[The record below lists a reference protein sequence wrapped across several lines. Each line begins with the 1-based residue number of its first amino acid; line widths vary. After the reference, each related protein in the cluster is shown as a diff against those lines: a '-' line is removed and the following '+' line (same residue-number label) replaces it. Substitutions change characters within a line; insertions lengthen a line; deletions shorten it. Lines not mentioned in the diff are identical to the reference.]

1 MTLRNVK
8 IGTRLAIGFGI
19 ILAILMAVTVGGM
32 LLSKSSRSDLVQ
44 VIDAAQAKTLLA
56 ADMKALALE
65 QSAVLRNIGL
75 HSEIKA
81 MQAEEDRARSLGK
94 SLDDAR
100 EKMSRFVRTPEE
112 KAILDELNKL
122 DKDVEG
128 PVRQAIGL
136 STSFRND
143 EAAKILIG
151 EMDPIV
157 QKMLMVL
164 GRLVELQ
171 KSANKVEVAQAIQSG
186 DQQALVIYVVEGVV
200 LLIAATLAVW
210 MTRSITIPIGE
221 SVEIT
226 RRVAAGDLTSRNLI
240 SGRDETAELLIALK
254 DMNESLGTMVSAIR
268 NGASAI
274 AISAGEVATGN
285 QQLQAR
291 TEDQASSL
299 EETASTLEQFTATV
313 RQNADNARQASGLAA
328 NASEAAL
335 RGGESVAKVVQTMQE
350 VAASSKRIT
359 DIINVIDGIAFQ
371 TNILALNAA
380 VEAAR
385 AGEQGRGFA
394 VVASEVRSLAQRSAA
409 SAKEIRGL
417 IADSVDRVEVST
429 KLVEDAGHII
439 GQLVESVQ
447 KVAAIMPEI
456 ASASHE
462 QSAGIDQINK
472 AVTQM
477 DTAIQMNASIV
488 EQAAAAAASM
498 ANEASNLTQAVSQ
511 FRLAENTESAA
522 PQVAKSVA
530 RRKNYGH
537 PVQKTGNTVAN
548 RHQARQLSDGVD
560 DDWKEF

>member
-200 LLIAATLAVW
+200 LLIAAALAVW
-210 MTRSITIPIGE
+210 MTRSITTPIGE

-417 IADSVDRVEVST
+417 IADSVNRVEVGT

-548 RHQARQLSDGVD
+548 RPQARQLSDGVD

>member
-56 ADMKALALE
+56 AEMKALALE

-200 LLIAATLAVW
+200 LLIAAALAVW
-210 MTRSITIPIGE
+210 MTRSITTPIGE

-226 RRVAAGDLTSRNLI
+226 RRVASGDLTSRNLI

-291 TEDQASSL
+291 TEDQATSL

-328 NASEAAL
+328 NASEAAQ

-522 PQVAKSVA
+522 PQVANSVA

-537 PVQKTGNTVAN
+537 PVQKTGNAVAN
-548 RHQARQLSDGVD
+548 RPQARQLSDGVD

>member
-210 MTRSITIPIGE
+210 MTRSITTPIGE